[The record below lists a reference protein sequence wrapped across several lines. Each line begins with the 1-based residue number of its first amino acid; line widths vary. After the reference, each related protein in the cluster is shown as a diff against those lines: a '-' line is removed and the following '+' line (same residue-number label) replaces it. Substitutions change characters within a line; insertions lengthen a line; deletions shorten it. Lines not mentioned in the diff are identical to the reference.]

1 MRQFIKRYL
10 NEIVSLAVLVM
21 MVIAFVDGQVLGDK
35 APGANAPGVSTIVVE
50 QARK

>member
-21 MVIAFVDGQVLGDK
+21 MVIAFVDGQIVNDR
-35 APGANAPGVSTIVVE
+35 APGASAPSASTIVVE
-50 QARK
+50 QAR

>member
-21 MVIAFVDGQVLGDK
+21 MVIAFVDGQIVNDRAHGAT
-35 APGANAPGVSTIVVE
+35 APATATIAAD
-50 QARK
+50 QIR

>member
-21 MVIAFVDGQVLGDK
+21 MVIAFVDGQVLNDR
-35 APGANAPGVSTIVVE
+35 APSANAPSTATIVMDQV
-50 QARK
+50 R

>member
-21 MVIAFVDGQVLGDK
+21 MVIAFVDGQVLNGKAAAAK
-35 APGANAPGVSTIVVE
+35 APAATAIVVD
-50 QARK
+50 QVR